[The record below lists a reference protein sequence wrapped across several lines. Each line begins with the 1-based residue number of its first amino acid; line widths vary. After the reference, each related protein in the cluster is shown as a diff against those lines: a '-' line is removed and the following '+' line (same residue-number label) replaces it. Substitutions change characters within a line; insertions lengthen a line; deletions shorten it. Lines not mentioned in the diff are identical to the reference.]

1 MKNIVEYI
9 VESKSSN
16 KDDLIKAIKST
27 KVGDTIDY
35 LYGVTEVATKPADFG
50 VYVAN
55 TIISLYKVNDTKFV
69 PVSSIVFNGHDMIKA
84 ACKDEGWPKL
94 RRILDFSVL
103 LDEDQVI
110 KLIDILPKYFSEYI
124 SKKTYVKAL
133 TFSYDAAC
141 KAAAD
146 MSKPYKIKSLA
157 NEISNIEAQIK
168 TLEDKRKQ
176 LEDLKNIKD
185 K

>member
-1 MKNIVEYI
+1 MKNIIEYI
-9 VESKSSN
+9 SESISN
-16 KDDLIKAIKST
+16 KDDLIKAIKLS
-27 KVGDTIDY
+27 KAGDTIDY
-35 LYGVTEVATKPADFG
+35 LYGVTEVASKPEDFG
-50 VYVAN
+50 VYTAN

-69 PVSSIVFNGHDMIKA
+69 PVSSFIFNGHDMIKA
-84 ACKDEGWPKL
+84 ACKDEGWSKL
-94 RRILDFSVL
+94 RRILGFSVL
-103 LDEDQVI
+103 LDEDKII

-168 TLEDKRKQ
+168 TLEDKMKQ

-185 K
+185 E